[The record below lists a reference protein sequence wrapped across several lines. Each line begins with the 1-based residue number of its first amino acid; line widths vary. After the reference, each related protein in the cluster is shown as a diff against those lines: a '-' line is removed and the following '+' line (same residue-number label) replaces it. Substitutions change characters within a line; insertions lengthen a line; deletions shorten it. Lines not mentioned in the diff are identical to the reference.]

1 MAYRFGSIVLAIAA
15 LFCLWTA
22 GISGMKPRA
31 FAARLG
37 LTVANPGGENEV
49 RAQYAGFFLAV
60 GAVCA
65 AALAGLAPRQAALIV
80 LAVVFGGLIAG
91 RLASLALNRGVAG
104 YGPTIRA
111 LYAIDCVG
119 FALAVAALVIERA
132 G

>member
-1 MAYRFGSIVLAIAA
+1 MGYAFGSSVLAITA

-37 LTVANPGGENEV
+37 LAIANPGGENEV

-60 GAVCA
+60 GSVCA
-65 AALAGLAPRQAALIV
+65 AALLGLVPRQSALIV

-91 RLASLALNRGVAG
+91 RLVSLVLNGGVSG
-104 YGPTIRA
+104 YGPAIRA
-111 LYAIDCVG
+111 LYAIDAAG
-119 FALAVAALVIERA
+119 FAVTLAALIVDKST
-132 G
+132 

>member
-1 MAYRFGSIVLAIAA
+1 MAHLFGSIVLTITA

-65 AALAGLAPRQAALIV
+65 AALTGLVPRQAALIV

-91 RLASLALNRGVAG
+91 RLVSLALNGGVAG

-111 LYAIDCVG
+111 LYAIDATG
-119 FALAVAALVIERA
+119 FAVTLAALIVDKSA
-132 G
+132 